1 MSARRLRLWSTVAI
15 AAAVGLWIGQALIGL
30 NLYDEGEQPWF
41 LLVVQWVALI
51 LVLGSLPMLIWAM
64 MRSRPR
70 EDV

>member
-1 MSARRLRLWSTVAI
+1 MTARKLRTWSAVAI
-15 AAAVGLWIGQALIGL
+15 AVAVGLWIGQALIGL
-30 NLYDEGEQPWF
+30 NFYEEGERPWY

-51 LVLGSLPMLIWAM
+51 LVLASLPMLVWAM